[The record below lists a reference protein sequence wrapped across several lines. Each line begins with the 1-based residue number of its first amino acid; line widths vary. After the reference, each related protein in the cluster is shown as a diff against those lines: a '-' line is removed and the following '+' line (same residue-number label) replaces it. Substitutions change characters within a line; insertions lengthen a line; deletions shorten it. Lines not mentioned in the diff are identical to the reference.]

1 LSPIIF
7 YHSNLKHFSSNIILL
22 SKYYLSTQIFVW
34 NLKVGEWLMRSAHQ
48 VVNQIEIARIINAHP
63 HYQFHIVKH
72 TGVNVVI
79 DLNQPQPIKSPVQDP
94 HLQTE

>member
-1 LSPIIF
+1 
-7 YHSNLKHFSSNIILL
+7 
-22 SKYYLSTQIFVW
+22 
-34 NLKVGEWLMRSAHQ
+34 MRSAHQ